1 MTSQSSADTIG
12 EFYEP
17 ANARNAVRLEM
28 WRLFVAEG
36 FKINTA
42 LGSTLRG
49 LLPRYTQDLASP
61 ALDKAIN
68 QWIQL
73 FNFPASLIIEGER
86 IFVSEFL
93 SRLAIEI
100 LRYWARNERAAKH
113 FAVPPR
119 PAMWTWVNA
128 REEELS
134 TITFPPVTWRF
145 RVEKRNEFER
155 RTAEEQKQF
164 LAERLDEIES
174 RLAAM
179 ERFERTPRIRIND
192 SSHIHWAARIQI
204 LGDKPRESE
213 RAAVMKGVRH
223 VFRLMGVN
231 PMKKRGRPGK
241 K

>member
-1 MTSQSSADTIG
+1 MVLFFG
-12 EFYEP
+12 YKREEP
-17 ANARNAVRLEM
+17 LQLIDPAVVPTVYDQVR
-28 WRLFVAEG
+28 
-36 FKINTA
+36 
-42 LGSTLRG
+42 
-49 LLPRYTQDLASP
+49 

-100 LRYWARNERAAKH
+100 LRYWARNERAAKR

-119 PAMWTWVNA
+119 PATWAWVNA

-179 ERFERTPRIRIND
+179 ERFERTPRIRIK
-192 SSHIHWAARIQI
+192 I
-204 LGDKPRESE
+204 G
-213 RAAVMKGVRH
+213 RAH
-223 VFRLMGVN
+223 V
-231 PMKKRGRPGK
+231 
-241 K
+241 